1 MEANMIQVTLDW
13 FCASELS
20 ELDDYQKILLEK
32 KGGIYIW
39 IFKGMPE
46 RVAYVG
52 ECADFMTRFRD
63 HIFCQISGQ
72 YLGFDIRQDE
82 DFIQFLNKYYIKIK
96 INDIIN
102 GKKVYIPITDWGR
115 NKIGGKFSFKRFWSE
130 EYTKINL
137 SFLKNLRFVFCTV
150 SNNIERKEVEAALL
164 IGLRSQYCKILEK
177 EDVTQF
183 KIADYGKSN
192 NTPLGNIS
200 KYPTAKCFTIK
211 HEGSEKTKIPDEII
225 NIKHYPFQDT

>member
-1 MEANMIQVTLDW
+1 MTQVTLDW
-13 FCASELS
+13 FCASEFS
-20 ELDDYQKILLEK
+20 ELDGCIDTLKN

-39 IFKGMPE
+39 IFKGTPE

-52 ECADFMTRFRD
+52 ECADFIKRFRD
-63 HIFCQISGQ
+63 HIFRQISGQ
-72 YLGFDIRQDE
+72 YLGFDIRKDE
-82 DFIQFLNKYYIKIK
+82 DFIQFLNDYYIDKNV
-96 INDIIN
+96 NDIIIS
-102 GKKVYIPITDWGR
+102 GKIYFPITNWEH
-115 NKIGGKFSFKRFWSE
+115 NKFGEKFHFDRFCSDNNI
-130 EYTKINL
+130 KINL

-164 IGLRSQYCKILEK
+164 IGLRSQYCKILNIK
-177 EDVTQF
+177 EDHF

-200 KYPTAKCFTIK
+200 KYPKDSFTIK
-211 HEGSEKTKIPDEII
+211 HEVSEGIKFPDEIA